1 MVQIFGAELRR
12 DLVAL
17 PQKTNVFNM
26 MREERQ
32 IAARKQM
39 ARQAK
44 HRPDFYDLESS
55 HAWFW

>member
-17 PQKTNVFNM
+17 PQETNMFNTL
-26 MREERQ
+26 REERQ
-32 IAARKQM
+32 IATRKQM

-44 HRPDFYDLESS
+44 HWPDFYDLESS
-55 HAWFW
+55 HNWFW